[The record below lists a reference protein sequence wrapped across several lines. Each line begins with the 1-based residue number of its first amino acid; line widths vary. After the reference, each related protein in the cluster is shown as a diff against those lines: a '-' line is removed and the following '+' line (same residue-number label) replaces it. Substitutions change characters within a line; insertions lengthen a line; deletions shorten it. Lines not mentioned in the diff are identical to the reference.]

1 MKIKKYIVLFSIFL
15 LAVFFFS
22 CAGFG
27 EALQAVAPLAQDLGV
42 PGANLISAYA
52 KAFEQITPE
61 QEYYIGRAVG
71 ANVLSTYRLQTN
83 IPAWTLYVN
92 KICNA
97 LVINSRRPEIF
108 NGYHVAILDSDEINA
123 FATPGGHIF
132 ITRGLLNCSTS
143 EDTLAA
149 VIAHEV
155 GHIQLEHGLKAI
167 KNSRITQALVLTGTT
182 AASAAAGS
190 YNLGEMTSVFSESIG
205 EIVNTMVINGYSQK
219 QEFEADNEAMNLL
232 ALAGY
237 EPSSLLD
244 MLQVLQRE
252 QSGHPGGFNK
262 THPTPTQ
269 RIENARSSAGKYNVP
284 DTRFYRN
291 ARFSGNI

>member
-1 MKIKKYIVLFSIFL
+1 MKIKKYFAFILVIPFTALFMSSCSSLGSNL
-15 LAVFFFS
+15 LWGLANN
-22 CAGFG
+22 
-27 EALQAVAPLAQDLGV
+27 APA
-42 PGANLISAYA
+42 LISAYS

-71 ANVLSTYRLQTN
+71 ANVLSAYRIQDN
-83 IPAWTLYVN
+83 IPGWTLYVN

-97 LVINSRRPEIF
+97 LVVNSRRPEIY
-108 NGYHVAILDSDEINA
+108 NGYHLAILDSDEINA

-132 ITRGLLNCSTS
+132 ITRGLLNCTSS

-155 GHIQLEHGLKAI
+155 SHIQLEHGLKAI
-167 KNSRITQALVLTGTT
+167 KNSRITNALVVTGTT
-182 AASAAAGS
+182 AVSSA
-190 YNLGEMTSVFSESIG
+190 YNLGELTSVFTESIG

-232 ALAGY
+232 SLAGY
-237 EPSSLLD
+237 EPSSLLE
-244 MLQVLQRE
+244 MLRVLEKE

-262 THPTPTQ
+262 THPTPAQ
-269 RIENARSSAGKYNVP
+269 RINNAQKNTSKFSVP
-284 DTRFYRN
+284 DTRSYRT
-291 ARFSGNI
+291 ARFRAAT